1 MNCQEIKRLAEENF
15 DFAVQTRRRFHA
27 HPELSNQEHE
37 TTQYIID
44 QLEQLGIPY
53 IRPAETGVIAV
64 IRGKQPGKV
73 LGIRADIDALPIQER
88 NDVPYRSQN
97 DGVMHACGHDAHAA
111 ELLATA
117 KILWELRS
125 QFRGTVKLIF
135 QPAEE
140 YFPSGA
146 LAMMAGGDLDDCGA
160 IIGTH
165 ILTNLPVGKICVEA
179 GGKMAAS
186 ASVNIRVKGKG
197 GHGGMPYQAVD
208 AIVAAAAII
217 MNLQPLVSRELNFN
231 DPAVVTIGT
240 LEAGTGKNIIAE
252 EAYMTGTLRYFNND
266 LIGQLETSIR
276 RIAENTAAAYRA
288 QAEVEIVPGLPAVVN
303 DAELSRM
310 SEAVAAELFG
320 ADALIRTERNAGCD
334 DFAYYAQKA
343 PILYAQIGAGNPEKI
358 PLYPHHNPRF
368 DLDEDCMKQAAEYF
382 TGFVL
387 TFLNS

>member
-217 MNLQPLVSRELNFN
+217 MNLQPLVSRELNFI

-382 TGFVL
+382 TGFAL

>member
-1 MNCQEIKRLAEENF
+1 MNCQEIKRLAEETF

-231 DPAVVTIGT
+231 DPAVVTIGI

-382 TGFVL
+382 TGFAL

>member
-1 MNCQEIKRLAEENF
+1 
-15 DFAVQTRRRFHA
+15 
-27 HPELSNQEHE
+27 
-37 TTQYIID
+37 
-44 QLEQLGIPY
+44 
-53 IRPAETGVIAV
+53 
-64 IRGKQPGKV
+64 
-73 LGIRADIDALPIQER
+73 
-88 NDVPYRSQN
+88 
-97 DGVMHACGHDAHAA
+97 MHAGGHDAHAA

-382 TGFVL
+382 TGFAL